1 MHDSVASLDVCRDD
15 IRIVEGDRFI
25 ADGPI
30 GRGAVP
36 GQDAT
41 GLQVVPAQARR
52 VHQRIERD
60 VPQGLGVG
68 QQGIQDSIGQCFT
81 GRVVRGEHREGAV
94 TRQEVDQAGVLNGGD
109 EGGKPGLVAAMS
121 TILGKSSGDWAKD
134 IAGMKIA
141 AMNSAKQR
149 RTDFLLTGDGC
160 DFGYMEWAGL

>member
-1 MHDSVASLDVCRDD
+1 MDDSVASLDVCRDD

-94 TRQEVDQAGVLNGGD
+94 ARQEVDQAGVLNGGD
-109 EGGKPGLVAAMS
+109 EGREAGVGRGDVDDIRKVFGR
-121 TILGKSSGDWAKD
+121 LGEGYCRDED
-134 IAGMKIA
+134 CD
-141 AMNSAKQR
+141 NEQR
-149 RTDFLLTGDGC
+149 EAEENRF
-160 DFGYMEWAGL
+160 FPYRRWM